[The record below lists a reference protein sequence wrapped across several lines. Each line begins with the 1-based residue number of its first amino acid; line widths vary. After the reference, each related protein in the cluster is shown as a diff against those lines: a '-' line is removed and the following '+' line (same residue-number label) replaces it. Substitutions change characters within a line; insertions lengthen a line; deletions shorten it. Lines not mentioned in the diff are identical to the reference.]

1 MTTADERK
9 RQDDE
14 RQRSLA
20 SDSTAGRV
28 TQAAEGRPVVAAC
41 VSKRNLE
48 EGRVQV
54 RSDDL
59 KDMVVLVVGCGTPGS
74 IGSAIAQ
81 ALADAGADLV
91 LADLPTSKLVAVGQ
105 KLVEQGHRVLTQR
118 WILCVAGIPEDRRAR
133 HARRDLLKQFQKF
146 PAD

>member
-1 MTTADERK
+1 M
-9 RQDDE
+9 
-14 RQRSLA
+14 
-20 SDSTAGRV
+20 
-28 TQAAEGRPVVAAC
+28 
-41 VSKRNLE
+41 
-48 EGRVQV
+48 QV